1 MSHPGLMLGIKKKE
15 EGGGGNLSARCTK
28 SYLWQSVKLQ

>member
-1 MSHPGLMLGIKKKE
+1 MSHPGLMLGIKKK

-28 SYLWQSVKLQ
+28 SYLLQSVKLQ